1 METDRPLEPEI
12 PYIPDHTLLHP
23 IGRGSYG
30 VVWLART
37 VGVSAACMHLSR
49 AATYRVKA
57 LKISQAIAL
66 DAMRLVLN
74 MMMLAK

>member
-1 METDRPLEPEI
+1 MLDTIGILLPPHNCYFKDTDKRV
-12 PYIPDHTLLHP
+12 
-23 IGRGSYG
+23 RF
-30 VVWLART
+30 VWLART
-37 VGVSAACMHLSR
+37 AGVSAACMHLSR
-49 AATYRVKA
+49 VATYRVKA

>member
-1 METDRPLEPEI
+1 MLDTIGILLPPHNCYFKDTDKRV
-12 PYIPDHTLLHP
+12 
-23 IGRGSYG
+23 RF
-30 VVWLART
+30 VWLART